1 MQTQTDWQIA
11 EPQITWGR
19 QQKGILN
26 QHVRLQP
33 RTYAQNCIC
42 RIVRSNAAIIQIQMA
57 SAYMESVA
65 PSGLYL
71 LLFLLLVVKC
81 HHGFLSFSIYWLQD
95 TKALVIYTRQNIHI
109 KPSNLIQPPL
119 QGTNNPTAV
128 CRAKVWCAR
137 TDPKWL
143 EGCVG
148 SYTKCLHC
156 RCDLAEL
163 NANA

>member
-1 MQTQTDWQIA
+1 MVLQGFGVGPSTVGVVILVILSKLLQQAAPYVNAPLVSETDRQQASPLHRQSSMQTQTDWQIA

-81 HHGFLSFSIYWLQD
+81 HHGFLSFSIYRLQD
-95 TKALVIYTRQNIHI
+95 TKALVICT
-109 KPSNLIQPPL
+109 
-119 QGTNNPTAV
+119 
-128 CRAKVWCAR
+128 
-137 TDPKWL
+137 
-143 EGCVG
+143 
-148 SYTKCLHC
+148 
-156 RCDLAEL
+156 
-163 NANA
+163 